1 MEENLLQRDVK
12 IKFNGLDMQA
22 LLVRN
27 PLIHVEDVL
36 IKPNQLNNFE
46 QEVRATVD
54 IQVLGALRK
63 LKKVGLVELV
73 EFD

>member
-63 LKKVGLVELV
+63 LKKAGLVELV

>member
-22 LLVRN
+22 LIVRN

-63 LKKVGLVELV
+63 LKKAGLVELV